1 MGKLNKPICLDS
13 SWPLWAQISFFWLWS
28 RTLWNGSHKIY
39 IQTRYRSGNF
49 SMATF
54 YTESQRENWSN
65 IFRFLW
71 LTFRKKSS
79 SFYGMPWG
87 RRILVSMSSLRERT
101 ELRNRKA
108 GEGPRKNFCYWGCFR
123 GLHFWA
129 PTTEK
134 NVRLKPW
141 HINNYTNAKGFK
153 NQLRDKVAME

>member
-1 MGKLNKPICLDS
+1 
-13 SWPLWAQISFFWLWS
+13 
-28 RTLWNGSHKIY
+28 
-39 IQTRYRSGNF
+39 
-49 SMATF
+49 MATF

-65 IFRFLW
+65 IFRFSW

-79 SFYGMPWG
+79 SFYGTPWG
-87 RRILVSMSSLRERT
+87 RGILVSMSSLRERT

-153 NQLRDKVAME
+153 NQLRDKKWQWNRHKPAVYCQEKLNYSNMIKCEESLSCEY